1 MQTIAR
7 GSGLFK
13 KQRGP
18 LCYSGIFRGAGLAI
32 VTERRNL
39 TDSVKVIDTEGGL
52 GALAAVLAETT
63 ELAVDTESNSFYN
76 YREKVCLLQVST
88 PDADYI
94 VDTIAVPDLSPLE
107 AIFADTEKQ
116 KVFHAAENDIL
127 LLKKHHAFRI
137 RNVFDT
143 LLAAQILGYR
153 EVGLA
158 SLVGK
163 LFSVRLDKG
172 EQRSDW
178 SRRPLSEEQ
187 IAYAVRDTRY
197 LIRLRDHLKGE
208 LHGVNRIAAAEEEF
222 TRLAAKEPIERLP
235 DPLAYLR
242 LKGARALSPEKRG
255 VLQALFEWREKT
267 AQETD
272 RPPFRVISNEAL
284 MELASLAS
292 TTWDN
297 LGRIRGVTPRL
308 IARFGDEILTAI
320 RLGLEEGEKRP
331 PKPDRKRRARE
342 IWTDEMEA
350 RFQRLR
356 EWRNRRAQ
364 EMNVEPFI
372 VASSRILET
381 LAREAPD
388 SLEGIAGVPEI
399 GSWRVRDYGEEILTA
414 LRNGQRSG

>member
-1 MQTIAR
+1 MTHSA
-7 GSGLFK
+7 
-13 KQRGP
+13 
-18 LCYSGIFRGAGLAI
+18 
-32 VTERRNL
+32 
-39 TDSVKVIDTEGGL
+39 KVIDTEGGL
-52 GALAAVLAETT
+52 GELAGLLSEVS

-76 YREKVCLLQVST
+76 YHERVCLLQVST
-88 PDADYI
+88 PEADYI
-94 VDTIAVPDLSPLE
+94 VDTLAVPDLSPLE
-107 AIFADTEKQ
+107 PIFADVEKQ

-163 LFSVRLDKG
+163 LFSVRMDKA

-197 LIRLRDHLKGE
+197 LIRLRDHLRGE
-208 LHGVNRIAAAEEEF
+208 LRGANRIIAAEEEF
-222 TRLAAKEPIERLP
+222 TRLAAREPVERHP
-235 DPLAYLR
+235 DPQAYLR
-242 LKGARALSPEKRG
+242 LKGARALPPEKRG
-255 VLQALFEWREKT
+255 VLQALYEWREKT

-284 MELASLAS
+284 LELARLAS
-292 TTWDN
+292 TTWEN

-308 IARFGDEILTAI
+308 IARFGDDILTAI
-320 RLGLEEGEKRP
+320 RRGLEEGEKRP
-331 PKPDRKRRARE
+331 TRTERKRRPRE

-372 VASSRILET
+372 VASSRILEA

-388 SLEGIAGVPEI
+388 SLEALRAIPDI
-399 GSWRVRDYGEEILTA
+399 GSWRIHDYGEEILAA
-414 LRNGQRSG
+414 LRDGAPSP

>member
-1 MQTIAR
+1 M
-7 GSGLFK
+7 
-13 KQRGP
+13 
-18 LCYSGIFRGAGLAI
+18 
-32 VTERRNL
+32 TERRIL

-52 GALAAVLAETT
+52 GELAALLAETT

-76 YREKVCLLQVST
+76 YREKVCLLQIST
-88 PDADYI
+88 SEADFI

-107 AIFADTEKQ
+107 PIFADVEKQ
-116 KVFHAAENDIL
+116 KIFHAAENDIL
-127 LLKKHHAFRI
+127 LLKKHHAFQI
-137 RNVFDT
+137 QNVFDT

-158 SLVGK
+158 ALVGRV
-163 LFSVRLDKG
+163 FSVHMDKG

-187 IAYAVRDTRY
+187 IAYAVRDTHY
-197 LIRLRDHLKGE
+197 LIRLRDHLKEE
-208 LHGVNRIAAAEEEF
+208 LHGANRISAAQEEF
-222 TRLAAKEPIERLP
+222 LRLAAKQPIERLP

-242 LKGARALSPEKRG
+242 IKGARTLPPEKRG
-255 VLQALFEWREKT
+255 VLQALFEWRNKT
-267 AQETD
+267 AQELD

-284 MELASLAS
+284 MELAALAS

-308 IARFGDEILTAI
+308 IARFGDEILSAI
-320 RLGLEEGEKRP
+320 RRGLEEGEKHP
-331 PKPDRKRRARE
+331 PRTDRKRRPRD

-372 VASSRILET
+372 VASSRMIET

-388 SLEGIAGVPEI
+388 SLDALREIPDI
-399 GSWRVRDYGEEILTA
+399 GSWRVNDYGKEILAA
-414 LRNGQRSG
+414 LKSGHPSR